1 MLIDLQEI
9 MLEDNYSIKLKPQL
23 DSKFFKTNKVSYE
36 IKEYDL
42 NIFFHNEGDRHI
54 HCKCQGFVVLNI
66 PCDRCLDNVDYHID
80 ISYNKDLDMNKT
92 EEQRI
97 AELDEE
103 AYIVDSS
110 FDFDR
115 LIYNEIL
122 IHLPM
127 KVLCREDCKGICNR
141 CGANLNM
148 GSCHCDNA
156 ELDPR
161 MSKILDV
168 FNQFKEV

>member
-1 MLIDLQEI
+1 MLIDLQELLKDEDGRRNYRPK
-9 MLEDNYSIKLKPQL
+9 LET
-23 DSKFFKTNKVSYE
+23 DSFQMKTVSYK
-36 IKEYDL
+36 ITDYDL
-42 NIFFHNEGDRHI
+42 NISFHNEGKKHI
-54 HCKCQGFVVLNI
+54 SCKCEGFVVLDI
-66 PCDRCLDNVDYHID
+66 PCDRCLEPVSCKID
-80 ISYNKDLDMNKT
+80 ISYVKDLDMNKT
-92 EEQRI
+92 EEDRI
-97 AELDEE
+97 ADLDEE
-103 AYIVDSS
+103 VYLEGCS
-110 FDFDR
+110 FDFEK

-127 KVLCREDCKGICNR
+127 KVLCRNDCKGICNR

-148 GSCHCDNA
+148 GSCNCDVA